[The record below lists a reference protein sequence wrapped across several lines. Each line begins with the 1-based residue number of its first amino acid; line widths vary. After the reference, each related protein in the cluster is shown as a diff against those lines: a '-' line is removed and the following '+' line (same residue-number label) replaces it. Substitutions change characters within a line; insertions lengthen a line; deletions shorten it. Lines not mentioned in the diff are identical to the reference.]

1 MKNKLLAAVA
11 LAFAMSTGA
20 AFAQNANQ
28 EGASGEAFAQPP
40 LPGLESFYTD
50 ETMTSMRTP
59 DEMRASYDALSAED
73 RQALKDRCEMST
85 AEGTD
90 MNTGVDDQ
98 TTASTMESDVPQ
110 NFAELCAQVNQY

>member
-1 MKNKLLAAVA
+1 MRNKLLTAAA

-20 AFAQNANQ
+20 AFAQSASE

-40 LPGLESFYTD
+40 LPGLGSFYTD
-50 ETMTSMRTP
+50 DTMTSMRTP
-59 DEMRASYDALSAED
+59 DEIRASYDALSASE
-73 RQALKDRCEMST
+73 RQVLKDRCEMSM

-90 MNTGVDDQ
+90 MDDGVDQQ
-98 TTASTMESDVPQ
+98 TTASTMDSDVPE